1 MEKYTETAAI
11 EQHSFNVETYN
22 DASNQLCISSEED
35 AEVTLLMRNP
45 KQYSIIP
52 SVNFNN
58 LAGSFSRSAVDIQQ
72 TELAVIHMD
81 LPQEFLIPVDEGQ
94 DITAEID
101 LYEPMS
107 GRNFDRY
114 TLQLSCNTK
123 PPAILNPTII
133 NNNNSTFVIA
143 FDMPNEEEVA
153 IRHKDLA
160 SIEINGKSYPVSV
173 SVITDPN
180 ADPETPDVKI
190 AQYAIND
197 SHFTRTWNNN
207 YRILNS
213 KSFTQTN
220 NSFYYETDDAFFAGD
235 KEYSLILRDR
245 AGLTSEVMASTKI
258 SKLQKPLILDQNGN
272 EIAEDGLVGIPYDED
287 LGKGSIT
294 IIPPTQDHLGN
305 TVSGVTVYYKVYEA
319 TGSGLIYTS
328 GTTTSTKSIE
338 LPQNT
343 YRVEAYAV
351 LTNYENSS
359 TTTVKFRLMNNVLYV
374 RACTDLEGFR
384 GDGSERAPFATIQEA
399 IADINDTENRPDKA
413 DKFTIYVEGDFTT
426 STYYIDVSD
435 PENPTVVSD
444 VYGDINLSGTMNTDQ
459 LVIAKNPRAS
469 ASNGA
474 KLKSITIDNTVDLS
488 KVTIGSVTVTN
499 SGGNGITQ
507 NNENTLLIIDGAE
520 ITNSSNGVTAT
531 TGTINFVSGLI
542 SDNTDSA
549 FDVSDCMLNISGGT
563 ISLNGASG
571 APAIAFEDSDDSDDE
586 LYILAISGGNIIQ
599 NKAAGISITGT
610 ADCNLMGGNISQN
623 AGAGITLGSGVCIYV
638 QDKPIVTGNN
648 TSDPDTPMNIVLPKD
663 IKLVISGPL
672 ISGASIGITTHS
684 NNEPSS
690 FDDEYQFTWDY
701 NIYNT
706 ASPSDFFISDKGFAI
721 INSSGDAVIKMSGAS
736 GNENIPSDYSFEF
749 AKTTYSVRQGRTTT
763 LKLTPIV
770 KKLGYQITYGSEIE
784 GHEVTWAAD
793 LYSGTTFL
801 CNLPVTNV
809 SGGISLTIPAQE
821 FMGSY
826 KIQLQVTFMQMQH
839 NLDVTLSVNNLI
851 GEKLSPDAVGDIVFS
866 DGSAINY
873 TAELEFNDE
882 QKQKAV
888 AYIFKVDGGK
898 VLGVGFKQTQKAW
911 AKSGVPGASERIP
924 DADGNGHFDVE
935 DVKLYAAAQGSEYNE
950 ENYPAFWWTEHYG
963 VAVKGDSS
971 GWYLAGEDD
980 TSAYVGKRYSINAI
994 INKIGESSDFVK
1006 FPTGVSAQFT
1016 TSTQNYNYTYCVN
1029 TKGYNASDS
1038 STAGNKGKTDDE
1050 LYLRAVREF

>member
-11 EQHSFNVETYN
+11 EQHSFNVETYT
-22 DASNQLCISSEED
+22 DASNQLCIASDGD
-35 AEVTLLMRNP
+35 AEITLLMRNP
-45 KQYSIIP
+45 KKYTVIP
-52 SVNFNN
+52 SVSFNN
-58 LAGSFSRSAVDIQQ
+58 LSSHYSRGAVQIDQ
-72 TELAVIHMD
+72 TEIAVVHLS
-81 LPQEFLIPVDEGQ
+81 LPQQFLIPVDEGN
-94 DITAEID
+94 DITADVD

-114 TLQLSCNTK
+114 TLKLSCNTK

-133 NNNNSTFVIA
+133 NNHNQTFVVA

-173 SVITDPN
+173 TVITDPN

-190 AQYAIND
+190 AQYTIND

-213 KSFTQTN
+213 KDFVQN
-220 NSFYYETDDAFFAGD
+220 QNSFYYETDDPFFAGD
-235 KEYSLILRDR
+235 KEYTVILRDK
-245 AGLTSEVMASTKI
+245 AGLSSQVMASTKI
-258 SKLQKPLILDQNGN
+258 SKLEKPLILDQSGN
-272 EIAEDGLVGIPYDED
+272 EIPETGLVGIPYDED

-294 IIPPTQDHLGN
+294 IIPPTRDHLGN
-305 TVSGVTVYYKVYEA
+305 SVSGVTVYYKIYEA
-319 TGSGLIYTS
+319 TGSGLVYTS

-343 YRVEAYAV
+343 YRVEAYAA

-359 TTTVKFRLMNNVLYV
+359 TTSVKFRFMNNVLYV
-374 RACTDLEGFR
+374 RACTDPEGFH

-399 IADINDTENRPDKA
+399 LDDINDLENRPDKA
-413 DKFTIYVEGDFTT
+413 EKFTIYVEGDFTT
-426 STYYIDVSD
+426 STYCIDASD
-435 PENPTVVSD
+435 PDNPQVNQN
-444 VYGDINLSGTMNTDQ
+444 VYGNITLSGTMNTDQ
-459 LVIAKNPRAS
+459 LVFAKNPRA
-469 ASNGA
+469 ATGIA
-474 KLKSITIDNTVDLS
+474 KLKSITIDNSVDLS

-571 APAIAFEDSDDSDDE
+571 APAIAFEDSDDSDDVF
-586 LYILAISGGNIIQ
+586 YILAITGGNIIQ

-623 AGAGITLGSGVCIYV
+623 AGAGITLGSDVCIYV

-648 TSDPDTPMNIVLPKD
+648 TSDPDTPMNIVLPEG

-701 NIYNT
+701 NLYNA

-873 TAELEFNDE
+873 TSDLEFNDE

-888 AYIFKVDGGK
+888 AYIFKVGDGK

-911 AKSGVPGASERIP
+911 AKSGVPGASDRIP

-1006 FPTGVSAQFT
+1006 FPTGIAASFT
-1016 TSTQNYNYTYCVN
+1016 TSVQHYSYLGNIM
-1029 TKGYNASDS
+1029 TKGYTASDS
-1038 STAGNKGKTDDE
+1038 STAGNKSKTNGE